1 MKALEEIEDI
11 IDRAI
16 KKVGGQQENDLCKYI
31 PMTGG
36 GYMHHFTLR
45 KMKLKQPAELA
56 GLIEQ
61 FIINATKPSGIAPK
75 QRAPR
80 GSRKRKD
87 QIVFTKSQLDHLLN
101 LARNSGNRELMS
113 VLSPKK
119 SIAACKRE
127 LISSIRQ
134 NVADQALWAMFSEMV
149 SASHEPSSL

>member
-31 PMTGG
+31 PMSGG